1 MWQYLHIIDRI
12 LQNGKGESKM
22 NREPMPFGLAIFLL
36 IAGLLL
42 GSVFTFGMQYWNS
55 EVTREECTL
64 IDTQFVSYSEIR
76 QLKRSMEIKE
86 IAVDC
91 ANGERYF
98 IDGVSVN
105 TDLQNSLSKLTRQQE
120 IHLLIHPN
128 SNTIVEI
135 STENGTILAFDETIR
150 KLGGEATGF
159 LFLGLFMYF
168 SSLVGLYYAAFHII
182 KKRKGQT
189 E

>member
-1 MWQYLHIIDRI
+1 M
-12 LQNGKGESKM
+12 KK
-22 NREPMPFGLAIFLL
+22 EPMPFGLAIFLL

-42 GSVFTFGMQYWNS
+42 GSVFTFGMQYWNAN
-55 EVTREECTL
+55 VTIEECTM
-64 IDTQFVSYSEIR
+64 IDTEFVSYEEIHKP
-76 QLKRSMEIKE
+76 KRPMEIKE

-105 TDLQNSLSKLTRQQE
+105 TDLRNSLSELSQQQG

-128 SNTIVEI
+128 SNTIVEL
-135 STENGTILAFDETIR
+135 STENGTILTFDETIR

-168 SSLVGLYYAAFHII
+168 CSLVGLYYIAFHII
-182 KKRKGQT
+182 KKKKR
-189 E
+189 